1 MSAMKNAY
9 SRKNE
14 AKAALLRQ
22 KQKTKLISQRFPSVA
37 SIVVK
42 LIYTSEGS
50 ISLQRT
56 LNFYPENHAFFR
68 TSCLGE
74 GCENG
79 GLDLSRYISAAIKA
93 RKKTAKGDVRCS
105 NRGAEAIHASMA
117 YKISIKY
124 G

>member
-1 MSAMKNAY
+1 MKNAY

-22 KQKTKLISQRFPSVA
+22 KQKTKLISQRFPAVS
-37 SIVVK
+37 SIIVK
-42 LIYTSEGS
+42 LIYTSDGS
-50 ISLQRT
+50 VSLQRT
-56 LNFYPENHAFFR
+56 LNFYPENHAYFK

-79 GLDLSRYISAAIKA
+79 GLDLSRYISAAVKG
-93 RKKTAKGDVRCS
+93 KKRTAKGDVRCS
-105 NRGAEAIHASMA
+105 NKGPEASHAAMA

-124 G
+124 S

>member
-1 MSAMKNAY
+1 MKNAY

-22 KQKTKLISQRFPSVA
+22 KQSTKLISKRFPDVA
-37 SIVVK
+37 SIIIT
-42 LIYTSEGS
+42 LTYTSEGS
-50 ISLQRT
+50 VSLTRT
-56 LNFYPENHAFFR
+56 LNFYPENHAYFR

-93 RKKTAKGDVRCS
+93 RKKMAKGDVRCS
-105 NRGAEAIHASMA
+105 NKGPEASHVAMA